1 FLDELRHEVE
11 KTSMDF
17 KDYHFNITMTYGM
30 EEFNPRL
37 GIEATIN
44 RADAKLYKGKQG
56 GRNRVVKQ

>member
-1 FLDELRHEVE
+1 
-11 KTSMDF
+11 MDF
-17 KDYHFNITMTYGM
+17 KEFHFNITMTYGI

-56 GRNRVVKQ
+56 GRNQVVK